1 MAYLE
6 KYYKSSSAAT
16 AILPRIS
23 FFTKSEKLTQYSR
36 PLLLT
41 MLSHKENDAI
51 VIQCLKLL
59 QFGCVTSELLRPL
72 YSIVRTSKCKD
83 VVNESMIILSQL
95 NSEKSIATIGSLGF
109 IHEICLFIKKYKSGT
124 VQLHVEFLSIVDYL
138 EKEVF
143 KNCVKALWS
152 ACVNESNAELAS
164 QENVLPVRFF
174 KKNSKLNLNLNF
186 L

>member
-1 MAYLE
+1 
-6 KYYKSSSAAT
+6 
-16 AILPRIS
+16 
-23 FFTKSEKLTQYSR
+23 
-36 PLLLT
+36 
-41 MLSHKENDAI
+41 
-51 VIQCLKLL
+51 
-59 QFGCVTSELLRPL
+59 
-72 YSIVRTSKCKD
+72 
-83 VVNESMIILSQL
+83 MIILSQL